1 MMKHNNSEKSRHPTD
16 RIRQIHHKCFRV
28 FSELQNQVAWNTI
41 KLRAIEHVPRY
52 DAGFP
57 RNDLRIISYKIL
69 GYSAVDQ

>member
-1 MMKHNNSEKSRHPTD
+1 MCSRFLRTAKSGRM
-16 RIRQIHHKCFRV
+16 
-28 FSELQNQVAWNTI
+28 EYTI